1 MSGIRRSYVDG
12 PYGQIHL
19 REAGDGGEP
28 LLLLHQSPLSGDMF
42 RAVMPLLAEAGF
54 HAVAMDTPGFGLS
67 DRPAEPVGI
76 PGYAAA
82 IPAVLDALGWDKA
95 HVLGHHTGASIASA
109 FAARY
114 ANRIN
119 RLILNGV
126 AYLSDEERAYFATFD
141 FAPLEF
147 QSDGSHL
154 QAAWDQRVNASHGWS
169 NIRAMHR
176 YVVEMLANPDDYH
189 WGFTAAF
196 AHDKAT
202 DLKAITSPTLIFTNS
217 GDDLFEASK
226 RAHALRPDFDFAALD
241 GGTHDI
247 IDVSQRLGFGW
258 WLGGCRVKAR

>member
-19 REAGDGGEP
+19 RFAGLGGEP

-42 RAVMPLLAEAGF
+42 RAVMPLLADAGF

-67 DRPAEPVGI
+67 DRPAKPVGI
-76 PGYAAA
+76 PGYAVA
-82 IPAVLDALGWDKA
+82 IPAVLDALGWSKA
-95 HVLGHHTGASIASA
+95 HILGHHTGASIAAA
-109 FAARY
+109 FGARHVD
-114 ANRIN
+114 RIN

-126 AYLSDEERAYFATFD
+126 ALLSDEERAYFSTFR

-147 QSDGSHL
+147 QADGSHL
-154 QAAWDQRVNASHGWS
+154 NAAWDQRVKASHGWS
-169 NIRAMHR
+169 NLRAMHR

-196 AHDKAT
+196 AHEKAT
-202 DLKAITSPTLIFTNS
+202 DLKAITSPTLIFTNT

-247 IDVSQRLGFGW
+247 IDEQPGAWVKLVSD
-258 WLGGCRVKAR
+258 WLRC